1 MGGEEGELARL
12 RDPHLISPNLHC
24 KYICFA
30 GLEFEKKRAKDCRK
44 SLLFDIVLYC
54 NAQQG
59 TLLYCEFFVI

>member
-30 GLEFEKKRAKDCRK
+30 GLEFEKKELKTVEKACF
-44 SLLFDIVLYC
+44 LILYC
-54 NAQQG
+54 
-59 TLLYCEFFVI
+59 TVMHSRVLCCTVSFL